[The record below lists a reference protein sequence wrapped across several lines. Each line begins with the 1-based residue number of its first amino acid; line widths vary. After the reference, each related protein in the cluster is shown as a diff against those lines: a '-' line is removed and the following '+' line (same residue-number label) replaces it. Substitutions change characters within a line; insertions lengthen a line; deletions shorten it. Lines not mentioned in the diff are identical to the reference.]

1 MTVADCL
8 HEYEQMAGRVF
19 RRPRLFSEIRTGIIT
34 RAKYRKKDLE
44 NVLQEVVARRCERR
58 QDSGGNPA
66 TFHVKYWDE
75 LCRTLVSNLIINTV
89 SRARRPSQRP
99 S

>member
-19 RRPRLFSEIRTGIIT
+19 RRPRLFSELRTGIIK
-34 RAKYRKKDLE
+34 RARYSGKDLE
-44 NVLQEVVARRCERR
+44 NVLQEVVARRCEHRR
-58 QDSGGNPA
+58 NSGGDPA

-75 LCRTLVSNLIINTV
+75 LCRTLVSYLTINTA
-89 SRARRPSQRP
+89 SRACQSSPF
-99 S
+99 